1 MKKHR
6 LVLSRDQ
13 LRRGFRKM
21 LLVARV
27 EDGLKVG
34 NLRRRH
40 IHKSK
45 LQKREARALAEGMEM
60 VGIN

>member
-1 MKKHR
+1 
-6 LVLSRDQ
+6 
-13 LRRGFRKM
+13 M

-34 NLRRRH
+34 SLRRRH